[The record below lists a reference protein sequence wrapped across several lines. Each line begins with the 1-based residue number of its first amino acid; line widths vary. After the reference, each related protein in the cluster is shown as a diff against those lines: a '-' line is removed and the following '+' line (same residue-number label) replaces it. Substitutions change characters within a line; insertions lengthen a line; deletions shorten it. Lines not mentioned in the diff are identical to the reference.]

1 MKKQKAK
8 NKIAKLSGKIAYNFH
23 VGLPYTVR
31 LTEEDDH
38 FDYILNH
45 EDNAIG
51 SCFMPNEKDFMKH
64 LPSQKDLYKEAT
76 EKLKEGKFEAWS
88 STGQFVLTGISW
100 EEN

>member
-45 EDNAIG
+45 
-51 SCFMPNEKDFMKH
+51 FKDF
-64 LPSQKDLYKEAT
+64 LTIPIQENFT
-76 EKLKEGKFEAWS
+76 
-88 STGQFVLTGISW
+88 FVFWVGRITH
-100 EEN
+100 NKNV